1 MRAEEFVHPTSD
13 EQDRALIEAHHGT
26 WKELATE
33 GQTSQSVKLLT
44 CPLFDKTLAEKSNIP
59 GVAEK
64 FNSFVEQKT
73 ANPAAPF
80 GSKDSPFMNAGPLS
94 MAVPK
99 LRHAHLT
106 RDLSVFYTIGGK
118 DPTVI
123 RLYGIF
129 SHKDSGTGTPGS
141 TAKQKSLGQR
151 MKYSEFDQEF
161 GN

>member
-1 MRAEEFVHPTSD
+1 MRALEFVHPTT
-13 EQDRALIEAHHGT
+13 EERDRALIEAHHGT
-26 WKELATE
+26 WKELTTE
-33 GQTSQSVKLLT
+33 GLISQSVKFLT

-64 FNSFVEQKT
+64 FKSFVQQKT
-73 ANPAAPF
+73 ANPLAPF

-94 MAVPK
+94 IAVPK

-118 DPTVI
+118 NPTVI
-123 RLYGIF
+123 QLYGVF
-129 SHKDSGTGTPGS
+129 SHQDSGTGTPS
-141 TAKQKSLGQR
+141 NTSKQKSLGQR
-151 MKYSEFDQEF
+151 MKYSEFDREF